1 MRGVRFHTVGFA
13 VLVLLAGC
21 GRSVIDMADRAP
33 WRAEAEAQCMQ
44 SGAVRESAGIVRI
57 APIEGPGACGA
68 EYPLKVAAFGSVSAI
83 GYTDALR
90 PPAGIPNTGSVPP
103 GWGGPTPPYPRQQTY
118 TPPAE
123 TYSPPPPQRTYAP
136 PPQQTYA
143 PPQQTYAPPP
153 SGQPMS
159 IQAPGVAS
167 APRNYEPPR
176 YEPPRYE
183 PPRSTSAR
191 GYDMSPQDLPI
202 ERPQTAPAS
211 APSRAD
217 DIPDDAMLP
226 KRQQQTYASP
236 VHAPSR
242 DPRSYDDVP
251 KLGPSRGPAVTGAI
265 KTTLSPPATLAC
277 PMVSALDKW
286 IAEAVQPAAMRW
298 FRQPVVE
305 IKQIS
310 AYSCRG
316 MVGNS
321 TPHISEHAFGNAL
334 DVAAFVL
341 ADGRKVT
348 VQKGWNGTPE
358 ESAFLHDVQMAAC
371 DRFTT
376 VLSPG
381 YNIYHYNHLHL
392 DLIRRRSGR
401 SACRPNA
408 IPGEVAFARQLQKS
422 KYANRGGDRMT
433 TGSIGKNGK
442 QIEAV
447 PGEDGFVDGDGD
459 DLEVTGSIG
468 KNPAAPKY
476 AMPSRARGTDD

>member
-21 GRSVIDMADRAP
+21 GRSVVEMADRAP

-44 SGAVRESAGIVRI
+44 SGAVHLGSGIVRI

-68 EYPLKVAAFGSVSAI
+68 EYPLKVAAFGPDQAI
-83 GYTDALR
+83 GYTEALR

-118 TPPAE
+118 APASSPE
-123 TYSPPPPQRTYAP
+123 PVYSPPS
-136 PPQQTYA
+136 QQTYA
-143 PPQQTYAPPP
+143 PPPPQTYAPPP

-159 IQAPGVAS
+159 IEAPGVAS
-167 APRNYEPPR
+167 APRSYEPPPRYEAPR

-183 PPRSTSAR
+183 PRGSSAR
-191 GYDMSPQDLPI
+191 GYDLPI
-202 ERPQTAPAS
+202 DRPQTAPAA
-211 APSRAD
+211 APPRAD
-217 DIPDDAMLP
+217 DIPDDAVVP
-226 KRQQQTYASP
+226 RRRQQTYAP
-236 VHAPSR
+236 PH
-242 DPRSYDDVP
+242 DPRSYDNDALP
-251 KLGPSRGPAVTGAI
+251 KLGPARGPAVTGVI
-265 KTTLSPPATLAC
+265 KTALSPPATLAC
-277 PMVSALDKW
+277 PMVAALDKW

-348 VQKGWNGTPE
+348 VQKGWNGAPE

-381 YNIYHYNHLHL
+381 YNIFHYNHLHL

-422 KYANRGGDRMT
+422 KYAHRGGDRMT
-433 TGSIGKNGK
+433 TGSIGKTGDKTGK

-447 PGEDGFVDGDGD
+447 PGEDGFVDGEGD
-459 DLEVTGSIG
+459 ELEVTGSVG

-476 AMPSRARGTDD
+476 AMPRSRDTDD

>member
-1 MRGVRFHTVGFA
+1 MRGVGFHTVGFA

-21 GRSVIDMADRAP
+21 GRSIVEMAEREP
-33 WRAEAEAQCMQ
+33 WRADAEAQCMQ
-44 SGAVRESAGIVRI
+44 SGAVRETAGIVRI

-68 EYPLKVAAFGSVSAI
+68 EYPLKVAAFGPDRAI
-83 GYTDALR
+83 GYTEALR

-103 GWGGPTPPYPRQQTY
+103 GWGGPTPPYPTRQIY
-118 TPPAE
+118 APP
-123 TYSPPPPQRTYAP
+123 SPPQSVYSP

-143 PPQQTYAPPP
+143 PPPQQHTYAPPS

-167 APRNYEPPR
+167 APRSDEPPPRYQAPR

-183 PPRSTSAR
+183 PRDASAR
-191 GYDMSPQDLPI
+191 GYDLPI
-202 ERPQTAPAS
+202 ERPQTVTPRYAP
-211 APSRAD
+211 RAD
-217 DIPDDAMLP
+217 DIPDDAVLP
-226 KRQQQTYASP
+226 KRQQQTYAP
-236 VHAPSR
+236 PR
-242 DPRSYDDVP
+242 DPRSYDNDELP
-251 KLGPSRGPAVTGAI
+251 KLGPAGGPAVTGAV
-265 KTTLSPPATLAC
+265 KTALSPPATLAC

-321 TPHISEHAFGNAL
+321 RPHISEHAFGNAL

-348 VQKGWNGTPE
+348 VQHGWNGKPE

-381 YNIYHYNHLHL
+381 YNVYHYNHLHL

-401 SACRPNA
+401 SACRPKA
-408 IPGEVAFARQLQKS
+408 ISGEVAYARQLQKS
-422 KYANRGGDRMT
+422 KYAHRGGDRMT
-433 TGSIGKNGK
+433 TGSIGKTGDRTGQ

-447 PGEDGFVDGDGD
+447 PGEDGFIEGDGD
-459 DLEVTGSIG
+459 ELEVTGSIG

-476 AMPSRARGTDD
+476 AMPSRVRGTDD

>member
-21 GRSVIDMADRAP
+21 GRSVVEMADRAP

-68 EYPLKVAAFGSVSAI
+68 EYPLKVAAFGADRAI
-83 GYTDALR
+83 GYTEALR

-118 TPPAE
+118 APPAQAA
-123 TYSPPPPQRTYAP
+123 SPPPPPQQSYAP
-136 PPQQTYA
+136 PPSQPVYA
-143 PPQQTYAPPP
+143 PP

-159 IQAPGVAS
+159 IEAPGVAS
-167 APRNYEPPR
+167 APRGYEPRYEPPR

-183 PPRSTSAR
+183 QRGTSAR
-191 GYDMSPQDLPI
+191 GYDLPI
-202 ERPQTAPAS
+202 ERPQTVAPAS
-211 APSRAD
+211 APRRAD

-226 KRQQQTYASP
+226 KRQQQTYAPP
-236 VHAPSR
+236 VHAPAR

-251 KLGPSRGPAVTGAI
+251 RLGPSRGPVTGSI

-358 ESAFLHDVQMAAC
+358 ESAFLHDVQMGAC

-433 TGSIGKNGK
+433 TGSIGKSGK
-442 QIEAV
+442 QPEAV

-476 AMPSRARGTDD
+476 AMPRRSRDTDD

>member
-1 MRGVRFHTVGFA
+1 MRFHIVGFA
-13 VLVLLAGC
+13 VLVSLAGC
-21 GRSVIDMADRAP
+21 GRSIVEMADRAP

-68 EYPLKVAAFGSVSAI
+68 EYPLKVAAFGSDRAI
-83 GYTDALR
+83 GYTEAMR
-90 PPAGIPNTGSVPP
+90 PPAAIPRTGSVPP
-103 GWGGPTPPYPRQQTY
+103 GWGGPTPPYPAQTY
-118 TPPAE
+118 
-123 TYSPPPPQRTYAP
+123 SP

-143 PPQQTYAPPP
+143 PPAQTYSPPSQQTYAPPP

-159 IQAPGVAS
+159 IEAPGVAS
-167 APRNYEPPR
+167 APSRYEPPR

-183 PPRSTSAR
+183 PPRGTSAR
-191 GYDMSPQDLPI
+191 GYDLPI
-202 ERPQTAPAS
+202 QAPQTVAPAL
-211 APSRAD
+211 APRRAD
-217 DIPDDAMLP
+217 DVPDDAVMP
-226 KRQQQTYASP
+226 KRQQQTYAPP

-251 KLGPSRGPAVTGAI
+251 KLGPARGQMVTGAL

-321 TPHISEHAFGNAL
+321 SPHISEHAFGNAL

-358 ESAFLHDVQMAAC
+358 ETAFLHDVQMAAC

-408 IPGEVAFARQLQKS
+408 IPGEVAYARQLQKS
-422 KYANRGGDRMT
+422 KYAHRGGDRLT
-433 TGSIGKNGK
+433 TGSIGSKADK
-442 QIEAV
+442 RPQAV
-447 PGEDGFVDGDGD
+447 PGDDGFVEGDGD
-459 DLEVTGSIG
+459 ELEVTGSIS
-468 KNPAAPKY
+468 KNPAAKKY
-476 AMPSRARGTDD
+476 AIPGEDGLADD